1 MFDIIII
8 GAGVI
13 GSAIARILS
22 KYQLNILVLEKENDV
37 GDGASGANSGI
48 IHSGYDPLPGT
59 KKAYLNVLGNKLYS
73 KICEELNVK
82 MRTIGS
88 LTIATTKE
96 EVEVIHSLA
105 RRADDNSVKVKILN
119 RDTVLKLEP
128 NITEK
133 VLCALYAPSCGIV
146 DPFNLTIALME
157 NAIMNGVKLLLNQ
170 EVIDIIKKDDYFI
183 VKTKSEIYRSK
194 IIINASGVNCD
205 DLNNKINNQKFTL
218 TPRRGEYLVL
228 DHFDNHFINHVL
240 FSIPTAKGKGVL
252 ITPTTSNNYLIGP
265 SSEDIDDKESK
276 ETSNEVIQEVINKA
290 MKLLRYFP
298 KQEVI
303 RTFSGIRAI
312 SSNDDFIIEE
322 TSPNFINVAGISS
335 PGLAAA
341 PAIAQTVE
349 KLLISKEKFIEKDYY
364 NPYRNKQIMINE
376 LSINEKNQLFLK
388 NHLYGKIICRCE
400 KVTEG
405 EIRDCLHSIIPPTT
419 LKGVKKRIRP
429 GAGRCLGTFCEKEVM
444 RIIADYYQI
453 KPHEV
458 NYHQNGSYIILGED
472 HDI

>member
-1 MFDIIII
+1 M
-8 GAGVI
+8 
-13 GSAIARILS
+13 
-22 KYQLNILVLEKENDV
+22 
-37 GDGASGANSGI
+37 
-48 IHSGYDPLPGT
+48 
-59 KKAYLNVLGNKLYS
+59 
-73 KICEELNVK
+73 
-82 MRTIGS
+82 
-88 LTIATTKE
+88 
-96 EVEVIHSLA
+96 
-105 RRADDNSVKVKILN
+105 
-119 RDTVLKLEP
+119 
-128 NITEK
+128 
-133 VLCALYAPSCGIV
+133 
-146 DPFNLTIALME
+146 
-157 NAIMNGVKLLLNQ
+157 
-170 EVIDIIKKDDYFI
+170 
-183 VKTKSEIYRSK
+183 
-194 IIINASGVNCD
+194 
-205 DLNNKINNQKFTL
+205 